1 MSKMNFSNRV
11 LTVFDEFKTDH
22 EGMTQLMSDL
32 ALGHEIY
39 DADSERVITKAEANA
54 TVLDF
59 SREVLG
65 VTPEMLAAKD
75 TRAITRA
82 IRDNKRD
89 WFDVIEDTLDIVLHV
104 GLEENMWFNTLSENI
119 VIGYH
124 DRQDFYAENKS
135 YLAVATVGT
144 SHHDHIMQRLKAG
157 ERYSIP
163 TARHA
168 IKVGADINRYVTGQV
183 NWQSFIDAIAEAYML
198 DIQTETLKALDTAVA
213 KLPASTEFVGTG
225 DIVTKKADFLTI
237 TDNVADANGVN
248 GVVVMGTRAGL
259 RKVMGIID
267 TNWISNQQKDD
278 RADYGIVATAE
289 GITLARIPNRYK
301 DQTYATGKIFD
312 DDQLFIFGSDE
323 NNKIIKIIE
332 EGGTYLDEVT
342 NRGVGD
348 GGYYQDLQSYEVQ
361 RIYGVGVVPG
371 YIFGKWTLA

>member
-1 MSKMNFSNRV
+1 MSKMNFSSRV

-22 EGMTQLMSDL
+22 EGMTQLMCDL
-32 ALGHEIY
+32 ALGHEIF
-39 DADSERVITKAEANA
+39 DGERTISKAEAEA

-59 SREVLG
+59 SRKILG
-65 VTPEMLAAKD
+65 VTPEMLASKD
-75 TRAITRA
+75 TKAITRS
-82 IRDNKRD
+82 IRDNKRE
-89 WFDVIEDTLDIVLHV
+89 WFDVLEDTIDLTGHV
-104 GLEENMWFNTLSENI
+104 GLTENEWFNELSETI
-119 VIGYH
+119 SLGYH
-124 DRQDFYAENKS
+124 DRQDFYAEADS
-135 YLAVATVGT
+135 ILAVATVGT

-183 NWQSFIDAIAEAYML
+183 DWVKFVEAITKAYIL

-225 DIVTKKADFLTI
+225 DIVTKKNDFLNI

-267 TNWISNQQKDD
+267 TNWIAAKQKDE
-278 RADYGIVATAE
+278 RADFGIVATAE

-301 DQTYATGKIFD
+301 DTRYATGKIFD
-312 DDQLFIFGSDE
+312 DDELYIFGSDGTS
-323 NNKIIKIIE
+323 KMIKVVE
-332 EGGTYLDEVT
+332 EGGAYIDEVT
-342 NRGVGD
+342 ERGISN
-348 GGYYQDLQSYEVQ
+348 GYYQDIQSYEVQ